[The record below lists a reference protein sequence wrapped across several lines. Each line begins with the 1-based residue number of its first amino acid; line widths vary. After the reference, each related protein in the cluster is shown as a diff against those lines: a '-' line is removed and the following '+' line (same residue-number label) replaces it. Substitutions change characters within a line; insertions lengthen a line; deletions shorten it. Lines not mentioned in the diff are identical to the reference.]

1 MKRRR
6 SRRSQSARGVA
17 RAMIRNLPHFLLLL
31 VRLVRDVRVS
41 KLDKAFFGFV
51 IVYTLAP
58 ADLIPDVFGLL
69 GLFDDVYLIGL
80 ALTRLL
86 TRAGPDVLLE
96 HWSGD
101 PADLGYLLERSGE
114 VGGLLPRRISRTL
127 RRVVRRAG

>member
-6 SRRSQSARGVA
+6 SHRSQSARGVA
-17 RAMIRNLPHFLLLL
+17 RAMVRNLPNFLLLL

-51 IVYTLAP
+51 IFYTLAP

-101 PADLGYLLERSGE
+101 PGDLGYLLERSGE

-127 RRVVRRAG
+127 RRVVRRTG

>member
-1 MKRRR
+1 MRKRRR
-6 SRRSQSARGVA
+6 ESRSARGVA
-17 RAMIRNLPHFLLLL
+17 RAMVRNLPNFLLLL
-31 VRLVRDVRVS
+31 VRLIRDMRVS

-51 IVYTLAP
+51 IFYTLAP

-86 TRAGPDVLLE
+86 IRAGPDVLLE
-96 HWSGD
+96 HWDGD

-127 RRVVRRAG
+127 RKVVRRAG